1 MADDAGIFRI
11 HIEHLNCGIAQA
23 GSDHHVIVGPVRD
36 VTCDTAH
43 NAALAASHGAGKR
56 LIHRQP
62 NRIAIKCHEGLNRGR
77 GEFQSPV
84 RDAITSHGPAHKLIT
99 IGINQYLG
107 VRHIRTGNHKP
118 QISRSAAR
126 RQRVFG
132 VIDLQHRTVKRM
144 AVLPKLA
151 GDRQDMV
158 KLHLSFLDPERR
170 HLLRGIGKEPD
181 IERILGKFHGR
192 ADLLKRCIG
201 MPDMHGADMWRK
213 RGRGMRQMAFVS

>member
-23 GSDHHVIVGPVRD
+23 GSDHHVVVGPVRH
-36 VTCDTAH
+36 VGCDAAH

-56 LIHRQP
+56 LIHRQAH
-62 NRIAIKCHEGLNRGR
+62 RIPIKRHEGLNRGR

-84 RDAITSHGPAHKLIT
+84 IDVVASHGPAHKLVA

-118 QISRSAAR
+118 QISRRAAR

-132 VIDLQHRTVKRM
+132 VIDLQHRTAKRM

-158 KLHLSFLDPERR
+158 KLYARVLNPE
-170 HLLRGIGKEPD
+170 G
-181 IERILGKFHGR
+181 
-192 ADLLKRCIG
+192 
-201 MPDMHGADMWRK
+201 
-213 RGRGMRQMAFVS
+213 